1 MGIRFDFLPSGS
13 GDCTLV
19 QTDDC
24 VILID
29 TGDYNYLVAS
39 AIKNKIYQILKIRLE
54 QGKST
59 RINHVILTHIDDDHI
74 GGMRIL
80 ANDDSFM
87 QIIDNIWFNYPN
99 ATTTIFNTKDE
110 SNRNSVRKADKI
122 RELVATKKIHHIGN
136 IDLNNKS
143 PLSITQNLSLTLLSP
158 RAVDRL
164 KLESNWLES
173 YPNNKNSSL
182 IENPEDD
189 LETLAYTPFHS
200 DKSLPNSASIAFDLT
215 YKESG
220 KIYNFL
226 FLADS
231 YPDVIAES
239 LIKLKYS
246 PKNPFFVDFVK
257 VSHHGS
263 KRNTNLELLGLIR
276 ANTFIIMT
284 NGYKKPDKETI
295 ARLIFNKKLGEQ
307 KIIITQA
314 SALKEILK
322 KSFFKKYQNEFIHQD
337 YLEF

>member
-1 MGIRFDFLPSGS
+1 
-13 GDCTLV
+13 
-19 QTDDC
+19 
-24 VILID
+24 
-29 TGDYNYLVAS
+29 
-39 AIKNKIYQILKIRLE
+39 
-54 QGKST
+54 
-59 RINHVILTHIDDDHI
+59 
-74 GGMRIL
+74 
-80 ANDDSFM
+80 
-87 QIIDNIWFNYPN
+87 
-99 ATTTIFNTKDE
+99 
-110 SNRNSVRKADKI
+110 
-122 RELVATKKIHHIGN
+122 
-136 IDLNNKS
+136 
-143 PLSITQNLSLTLLSP
+143 
-158 RAVDRL
+158 
-164 KLESNWLES
+164 LES

-189 LETLAYTPFHS
+189 LETLAYTPFQS
-200 DKSLPNSASIAFDLT
+200 DKSLPNSASIAFNLT

-322 KSFFKKYQNEFIHQD
+322 KNFFKKYQNEFIHQD